1 MRASRAKR
9 ETQPQNKADRAR
21 GTEAPSETY
30 QMKHAKT
37 EPQQIRTQARQIQT
51 KEAAMNIKQQ
61 RTMKRAGAWCIV
73 FGTATIV
80 TGVAVG
86 VGCLIAAGK
95 LLKNA
100 RS

>member
-1 MRASRAKR
+1 MKR
-9 ETQPQNKADRAR
+9 KITHIGQNAQTK
-21 GTEAPSETY
+21 
-30 QMKHAKT
+30 
-37 EPQQIRTQARQIQT
+37 PQQARKQVRRIQT

>member
-1 MRASRAKR
+1 
-9 ETQPQNKADRAR
+9 
-21 GTEAPSETY
+21 
-30 QMKHAKT
+30 
-37 EPQQIRTQARQIQT
+37 
-51 KEAAMNIKQQ
+51 MNIKQQ

-100 RS
+100 RT

>member
-1 MRASRAKR
+1 
-9 ETQPQNKADRAR
+9 
-21 GTEAPSETY
+21 
-30 QMKHAKT
+30 
-37 EPQQIRTQARQIQT
+37 
-51 KEAAMNIKQQ
+51 MNIKQQ
-61 RTMKRAGAWCIV
+61 RTMKHAGAWCIV

-86 VGCLIAAGK
+86 VGCLVAAGK